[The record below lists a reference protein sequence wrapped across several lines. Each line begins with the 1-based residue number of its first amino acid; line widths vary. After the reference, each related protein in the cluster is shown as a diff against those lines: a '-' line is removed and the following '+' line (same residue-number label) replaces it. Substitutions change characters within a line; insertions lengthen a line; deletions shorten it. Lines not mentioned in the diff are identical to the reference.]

1 MIDDEDPDPFFLRV
15 LEDLNTE
22 GPAGLVPVLL
32 ARLGGEMAAV
42 GLRVLVV
49 DLDETR
55 LEARDLLTAGAGLT
69 DGPFPVDGSPQG
81 EAYRS
86 GRTRVVTD
94 AATTT
99 IMVPVTAREVREG
112 VLEAVV
118 EGDVADRDVAIVR
131 SAASLMGLTINAA
144 DRWTDEF
151 HVTRRRKEMSLPA
164 EMQWSQLPLTAF
176 ATREVSVAGALEPA
190 YEIGGDSF
198 DFACDVDR
206 LSAGVFDAMG
216 HGLTAARLSAFGIAT
231 YRNSRRRGDDIA
243 EQVMTLHD
251 ALGPTFDREGYMTAV
266 IVQIDLTDPR
276 RSSIVRAGHHAPIL
290 QRPGDPPVV
299 LRVEG
304 GLPFGVPIDE
314 VIQVTTLG
322 LQAGDRLAL
331 FSDGVTEARPDGGE
345 AYGLESLF
353 RELEAVRE
361 RSPREATRAVTR
373 AVREH
378 RAGELTDDATIL
390 MIDLLPRG

>member
-1 MIDDEDPDPFFLRV
+1 
-15 LEDLNTE
+15 
-22 GPAGLVPVLL
+22 
-32 ARLGGEMAAV
+32 
-42 GLRVLVV
+42 
-49 DLDETR
+49 
-55 LEARDLLTAGAGLT
+55 
-69 DGPFPVDGSPQG
+69 
-81 EAYRS
+81 
-86 GRTRVVTD
+86 
-94 AATTT
+94 
-99 IMVPVTAREVREG
+99 
-112 VLEAVV
+112 
-118 EGDVADRDVAIVR
+118 
-131 SAASLMGLTINAA
+131 
-144 DRWTDEF
+144 
-151 HVTRRRKEMSLPA
+151 
-164 EMQWSQLPLTAF
+164 
-176 ATREVSVAGALEPA
+176 
-190 YEIGGDSF
+190 
-198 DFACDVDR
+198 
-206 LSAGVFDAMG
+206 MG

-314 VIQVTTLG
+314 VIQVTTLA